1 MALPVTLEDAKAQLR
16 LHESVHEFDVEID
29 GFLHDAA
36 AWVEQYTGHILE
48 QREVTE
54 TVNGFAAPRL
64 RAWPI
69 AADAAVAVSY
79 LAAGDAVTVTGARI
93 DVVRRPARLLPAAGT
108 IWPRV
113 AATTPVTM
121 TFTAGYAD
129 PDDVPRNLRRAILVL
144 VGAYDADREGGEI
157 LAQAEETARKLCSR
171 YKVRSL

>member
-16 LHESVHEFDVEID
+16 LHGRVHEFDVEID

-36 AWVEQYTGHILE
+36 AWVEEYTGHILE

-79 LAAGDAVTVTGARI
+79 LSAGDPVAVTC
-93 DVVRRPARLLPAAGT
+93 LLYTSDAA
-108 IWPRV
+108 
-113 AATTPVTM
+113 
-121 TFTAGYAD
+121 D
-129 PDDVPRNLRRAILVL
+129 
-144 VGAYDADREGGEI
+144 E
-157 LAQAEETARKLCSR
+157 
-171 YKVRSL
+171 